1 MARLLGV
8 SPETIRRWE
17 AGREAEGAARLLLQA
32 FGEALDAAGPAA
44 APRVVKLLQT
54 SSDLG
59 LSYLLLHLLNAY
71 ARAPAAPGPET
82 PA

>member
-8 SPETIRRWE
+8 GPETIRRWE
-17 AGREAEGAARLLLQA
+17 AGGEAEGPARLLLAA
-32 FGEALDAAGPAA
+32 FDAALDVGSPGVA
-44 APRVVKLLQT
+44 RVQKLLQT

-71 ARAPAAPGPET
+71 ARAPTAPGPET